1 MEARR
6 RGAAFPVRPYICVSP
21 WPSAGRTRTPAPRLR
36 SCARPGLGTE
46 HCLRCAAHTP
56 QLHPPCQAPRGGRI
70 EARRRGAAFP
80 VPPYATSLRLCTT
93 RVGVKLLNFH
103 LSCDAPIENV
113 LHGTRVVRCGRSS
126 ISHRDACARLTS
138 GALVFIASHSQGTQC
153 TPICDIPATLYDARW
168 REAAQ
173 PSPLL

>member
-1 MEARR
+1 MPAARARPHRAYARALGLVLARSIACAAQRTHPNSTRRAKR
-6 RGAAFPVRPYICVSP
+6 RGR
-21 WPSAGRTRTPAPRLR
+21 
-36 SCARPGLGTE
+36 
-46 HCLRCAAHTP
+46 
-56 QLHPPCQAPRGGRI
+56 GRI

-93 RVGVKLLNFH
+93 RVGVKLLNLH